1 MKKWMSV
8 LVAVLMM
15 TLVIAGAAAQSAAEP
30 EDKPL
35 YAHQIAEGAY
45 AITVKSSTSM
55 FRVVDAQLTVKDGAM
70 SCLITMSGKGFGKLY
85 LGTGEEAALADTE
98 ENTIP
103 SVINGEGAVTFLVP
117 VEALDMEIECTGW
130 SIRKKKWYD
139 RTLVFES
146 ALIPPEAVM
155 AE

>member
-1 MKKWMSV
+1 MKKWISAFLVALMMIV
-8 LVAVLMM
+8 LV
-15 TLVIAGAAAQSAAEP
+15 AGAAAQSAAEP
-30 EDKPL
+30 EGKPL
-35 YAHQIAEGAY
+35 YARQIAEGSY

-55 FRVVDAQLTVKDGAM
+55 FRVVDAQLTVEDGAM

-85 LGTGEEAALADTE
+85 LGTGEEALADTE

-146 ALIPPEAVM
+146 ALIPPEAVT